1 MAYRTGFEIIGKL
14 TSINNNKAT
23 FSVEIEVEIPI
34 AGIEDVKRFMTIGQK
49 LALANI
55 DGKWYARRIK

>member
-1 MAYRTGFEIIGKL
+1 
-14 TSINNNKAT
+14 
-23 FSVEIEVEIPI
+23 VEIEVEIPI

-55 DGKWYARRIK
+55 DGKWHARRIK